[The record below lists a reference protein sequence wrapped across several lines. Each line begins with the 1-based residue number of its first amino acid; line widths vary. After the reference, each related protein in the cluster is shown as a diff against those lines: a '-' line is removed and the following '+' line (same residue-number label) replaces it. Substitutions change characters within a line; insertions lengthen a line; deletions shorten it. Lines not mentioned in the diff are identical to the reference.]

1 MESQYPGVR
10 VKGSLHV
17 ASFMAVYISSTDQI
31 IKKKTLSVHSPNN
44 INIQK

>member
-10 VKGSLHV
+10 VEGSLHI
-17 ASFMAVYISSTDQI
+17 ASFMAVYISSTDRI
-31 IKKKTLSVHSPNN
+31 IKKSLSVHSTNN